1 MLDYLTILSVS
12 AIVFSML
19 LLLLLFKNKNFK
31 EIIKYWEIG
40 FIAAFTDFIFEY
52 FGTLNG
58 HWTYNESIYFIF
70 DLIPIELV
78 FLFFSAGVIARL
90 IFLNIKKI
98 KIPIKANG
106 ILYILILVAL
116 LMYIRELYQE
126 PVSDMMPFAIVVGL
140 WGITNISD
148 RNRESALLLAIL
160 AVVADLVFE
169 VIIIGSGSYN
179 YANSFSFH
187 IPLIYGLETL
197 GLLAVMEKLNKL
209 DKFLDHPFVRK
220 ILKLFGIY
228 RKRYENK
235 LKKVGKRILFL

>member
-1 MLDYLTILSVS
+1 MLGYLTILSVS
-12 AIVFSML
+12 AIVFVML

-31 EIIKYWEIG
+31 EIIRYCEMG
-40 FIAAFTDFIFEY
+40 FIAAFADFIIEY
-52 FGTLNG
+52 LGTLNG
-58 HWTYNESIYFIF
+58 HWTYNESVYFIF
-70 DLIPIELV
+70 ELVPIELV

-126 PVSDMMPFAIVVGL
+126 PVSDMLPFAILVGL
-140 WGITNISD
+140 WGITNISE
-148 RNRESALLLAIL
+148 RNRESALLLAVL
-160 AVVADLVFE
+160 AVVLDLVSE

-179 YANSFSFH
+179 YVYGFSFH

-209 DKFLDHPFVRK
+209 DKFLDNPFVRK

-228 RKRYENK
+228 RKRYE
-235 LKKVGKRILFL
+235 KKMKKMRILLL